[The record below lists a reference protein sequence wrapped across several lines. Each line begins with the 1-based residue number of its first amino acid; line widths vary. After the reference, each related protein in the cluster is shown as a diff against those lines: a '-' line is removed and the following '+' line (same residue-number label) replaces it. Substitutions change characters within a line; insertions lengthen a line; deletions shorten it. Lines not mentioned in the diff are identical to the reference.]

1 MPKRSDTGTATL
13 EAPRRPPEAV
23 AAAAAEKS
31 ESLRREALA
40 TDWRSWRA
48 IVEAI
53 AAGKEPDGRQLAEI
67 AALATRLRL
76 PEGALASAVKA
87 IARER
92 ELRQDEERARE
103 RLAVAGERGPVL
115 VAEVEAARLK
125 LDELL
130 AEQRK
135 LTTYPISVAA
145 AIRAVADHRKDNP
158 LAFLPETELVER
170 SIRSQSRGVLKLSD
184 ADEEGWSL

>member
-1 MPKRSDTGTATL
+1 VPKRSDTGTATL

-87 IARER
+87 IGRER
-92 ELRQDEERARE
+92 ELRQDEERARD
-103 RLAVAGERGPVL
+103 RLAVAGERGPLL

-135 LTTYPISVAA
+135 LATYPASVAA

-170 SIRSQSRGVLKLSD
+170 SIRSQSRGVLKISD